1 MTDYNSITVANLRTL
16 LKDRGIPSTGL
27 TRKQQIIDKLEE
39 ADSKGDGT
47 DNGNGDAPPV
57 PEPAVGGEGALQAD
71 VSLPGDEHNI
81 QEVADDAVVSQ
92 TSGSEQTLEAQDAD
106 SATHAPIQPSEEAV
120 PETAA
125 NEGLEE
131 RAASPA
137 SSVTMLPEEPPQPE
151 QTEVPLIVARPS
163 TSQTPIPSHEKPAP
177 ADEVSLSAVTRES
190 TIQEPSRLNTE
201 ELREDS
207 RKRKR
212 RSATPPVDAEEATKK
227 LKSSNTAHVQEHA
240 AVRTPVDTSIDAGAD
255 IVMDETAVEAPEV
268 TASTAAD
275 NVALND
281 SHMDDGASAALLEVS
296 VGREDIRAT
305 GSDTLLQPEQPPK
318 EEHEAVPDDTR
329 AENKQDEQEQREQEE
344 QGPEAEEEA
353 APEPASKVERPP
365 SPKPRSPSPAHKR
378 GPPSKPSRYA
388 NLLNRPASPTRGT
401 RTSPEPE
408 SDRLI
413 PPAIHPATAVLYI
426 RDFMRPLQPAAL
438 RSHLIQLASPPSSS
452 PDPSVLESFFLD
464 SIKTH
469 CFCRFSS
476 ITAAARVRAALHGAV
491 WPPERTRKPL
501 FVDFIPEE
509 KLEEWIRIEE
519 DDAAASRG
527 GRGGKR
533 WEVAYVDSPNG
544 ISASFQEAGTGVPA
558 RRPSGLVT
566 NPGLGASAAPLAPS
580 RSGDRRPSS
589 PGRRPDSPRRRPS
602 TAVAPQR
609 KDTGQSFLALD
620 ALFKSTT
627 AKPKLYFLPVKK
639 ELSEKRLDELDKC
652 TSRDWDKKGKL
663 GEELR
668 RYTFEDGDYLVDEGS
683 HYEPRNGGAERRG
696 GFRGRGGGYRGGRGR
711 WD

>member
-1 MTDYNSITVANLRTL
+1 MTDYNSLTVANLRTL
-16 LKDRGIPSTGL
+16 LKDRGIASTGL
-27 TRKQQIIDKLEE
+27 TRKRQIIDKLEE
-39 ADSKGDGT
+39 ADSKGDGNS
-47 DNGNGDAPPV
+47 NGVSNAAPV
-57 PEPAVGGEGALQAD
+57 LEPAVDEEDGPQADGAL
-71 VSLPGDEHNI
+71 PTDEHNT
-81 QEVADDAVVSQ
+81 QQVAEDTVVSQ
-92 TSGSEQTLEAQDAD
+92 ISGSEQTLEAQDAD
-106 SATHAPIQPSEEAV
+106 SAIHAAIQPPERAV
-120 PETAA
+120 PGTVT

-137 SSVTMLPEEPPQPE
+137 SSATMPPEKPPQPE
-151 QTEVPLIVARPS
+151 QAEVPPTVAQPS

-177 ADEVSLSAVTRES
+177 ADDVSLPAATRES
-190 TIQEPSRLNTE
+190 TMQEPSRMNTE

-212 RSATPPVDAEEATKK
+212 RSATPPLDAEEASKK
-227 LKSSNTAHVQEHA
+227 LKLGGSTRFPEHV
-240 AVRTPVDTSIDAGAD
+240 AVRTPVDTSNNAGAD
-255 IVMDETAVEAPEV
+255 IVMAEPAVEASEV
-268 TASTAAD
+268 TPSTAAD
-275 NVALND
+275 DFAFND
-281 SHMDDGASAALLEVS
+281 SHMEGGASAALLEVP
-296 VGREDIRAT
+296 VGREDIPAT
-305 GSDTLLQPEQPPK
+305 GSDTLLQPEQPPE
-318 EEHEAVPDDTR
+318 EEHEAVPDVAS
-329 AENKQDEQEQREQEE
+329 AENKQDEQERREQEKPE
-344 QGPEAEEEA
+344 PEAEEEA
-353 APEPASKVERPP
+353 APEPPSQVGRPP
-365 SPKPRSPSPAHKR
+365 SPKHRSLSPAHKR
-378 GPPSKPSRYA
+378 GLPSKPSRYA
-388 NLLNRPASPTRGT
+388 NLLNRPASPTRAT
-401 RTSPEPE
+401 RVSPEAE
-408 SDRLI
+408 ADRLI
-413 PPAIHPATAVLYI
+413 PPAMHPATAVLYI
-426 RDFMRPLQPAAL
+426 RDFMRPLQPAGL

-533 WEVAYVDSPNG
+533 WEVAYVDSPDG
-544 ISASFQEAGTGVPA
+544 IRASFQEAGTGVPA
-558 RRPSGLVT
+558 RRPSGLVMNTGLGT
-566 NPGLGASAAPLAPS
+566 NPAPPAPS
-580 RSGDRRPSS
+580 RLGDRRPSS
-589 PGRRPDSPRRRPS
+589 PARRPDSPRRRPT
-602 TAVAPQR
+602 TAIAPQR

-639 ELSEKRLDELDKC
+639 ELSEKRLDELEKC
-652 TSRDWDKKGKL
+652 TSRDWDKKSKL